1 MVVGPEDPLALGLGD
16 VLQKEGIAC
25 FGPGKQGAQIE
36 ADKKW
41 AKDFMLRHGIPTARY
56 ESFTDTDKAKAFIKR
71 WVVDPSSRLM
81 WYKTQI
87 PLSSAP
93 YPALVVKAAGL
104 AAGKGVVVAANVEEA
119 CQAVDEILG
128 QLKYGQAGAT
138 LVVEELLEG
147 EEISVLAFTDGKS
160 VRAMLPAQDH
170 KRLGNGDSGPNT
182 GGMGAYCPCP
192 LISQPALELVQKAVL
207 ERAVQGLAKERI
219 TYQGV
224 LYAGLMLTRDG
235 PRVLEFNCR
244 FGDPETQVILPL
256 LETDLFDVMEA
267 CCSGKLDKLTLQWRI
282 GVSAVGVILASAGY
296 PETSTKGCLITGMA
310 LGIFKI
316 ILIIYL
322 YLF

>member
-1 MVVGPEDPLALGLGD
+1 VVVGPEDPLALGLGD
-16 VLQKEGIAC
+16 VLQSAGIPC

-56 ESFTDTDKAKAFIKR
+56 ESFTDTEKAKAFIR
-71 WVVDPSSRLM
+71 RYNYQL
-81 WYKTQI
+81 I
-87 PLSSAP
+87 CFERNPLKISLSNSAP

-104 AAGKGVVVAANVEEA
+104 AAGKGVVVAANAKDA

-128 QLKYGQAGAT
+128 ELKYGQAGAT

-147 EEISVLAFTDGKS
+147 EEVSVLAFTDGKS

-170 KRLGNGDSGPNT
+170 KRLGNGDTGPNT

-207 ERAVQGLAKERI
+207 ERAVQGLIKERI
-219 TYQGV
+219 NYQGV

-256 LETDLFDVMEA
+256 LESDLFDVMEA
-267 CCSGKLDKLTLQWRI
+267 CCSGKLDKIPLQWRN

-296 PETSTKGCLITGMA
+296 PETSTKGCIISGK
-310 LGIFKI
+310 IFTI
-316 ILIIYL
+316 SLRSS
-322 YLF
+322 

>member
-1 MVVGPEDPLALGLGD
+1 
-16 VLQKEGIAC
+16 
-25 FGPGKQGAQIE
+25 
-36 ADKKW
+36 
-41 AKDFMLRHGIPTARY
+41 
-56 ESFTDTDKAKAFIKR
+56 
-71 WVVDPSSRLM
+71 
-81 WYKTQI
+81 
-87 PLSSAP
+87 
-93 YPALVVKAAGL
+93 VVKAAGL

-147 EEISVLAFTDGKS
+147 EEVSVLAFTDGKS

-170 KRLGNGDSGPNT
+170 KRLGNGDTGPNT

-192 LISQPALELVQKAVL
+192 LISQPALDLVQKAVL
-207 ERAVQGLAKERI
+207 ERAVQGLIKEHI

-256 LETDLFDVMEA
+256 LETDLFEVMQA
-267 CCSGKLDKLTLQWRI
+267 CCSGQLDKTPLQWRN

-296 PETSTKGCLITGMA
+296 PETSTKGCLITGKVFVA
-310 LGIFKI
+310 LVLK
-316 ILIIYL
+316 LNVKD
-322 YLF
+322 LFF